1 MKMQLCSWTRSFHT
15 IKLSILPKL
24 FHQCNATAIQTL
36 NRYCW
41 KLDTDILKLL
51 QKNQGTF
58 EKENSME
65 GDAWPDSEI
74 YQYVALTKI
83 LWCMCMCACSVAES
97 CLTLCNLMDCSLP
110 GSSVHGIS
118 QARILEWVT
127 MPSSRGSS
135 WPRDKTLVSCIA
147 GGFFI
152 TNATWEAPF
161 LTIYGDK
168 C

>member
-1 MKMQLCSWTRSFHT
+1 MQLCSWTGSFHM

-41 KLDTDILKLL
+41 KLDTDILKLI
-51 QKNQGTF
+51 QKNQGTLG
-58 EKENSME
+58 KEDSME

-83 LWCMCMCACSVAES
+83 MWCVCMCACSVAES

-110 GSSVHGIS
+110 GFSVHGIS
-118 QARILEWVT
+118 QARILKWGAI
-127 MPSSRGSS
+127 SFSRGSS
-135 WPRDKTLVSCIA
+135 WSRDQTRIFYII
-147 GGFFI
+147 GGFF
-152 TNATWEAPF
+152 TTELPGKPQGTW
-161 LTIYGDK
+161 
-168 C
+168 CVC